1 MAADPAR
8 ISFKQLKPKFLAEM
22 AEMTEATFHHVFK
35 KNTQPAGRGFFY
47 LEDHPNESYKS

>member
-35 KNTQPAGRGFFY
+35 KKYPAGRPWVFLLGG
-47 LEDHPNESYKS
+47 SSQ